1 MSRVPGQMG
10 PGGHGERS
18 GSRGGPGGPRPHGRQ
33 QQLLHLEWNALCVS
47 VCVCVCVCVAA
58 CVCVH

>member
-1 MSRVPGQMG
+1 MSRVPGQM
-10 PGGHGERS
+10 
-18 GSRGGPGGPRPHGRQ
+18 GPGGPRPHGRQ